1 MGDDHSNN
9 QEEEKESGESSPAVA
24 FPSQEKQKQT
34 EVLPP
39 KRAAHIG
46 DNREAGQSA
55 RQLVKQAHSPSSLH
69 TRKSKHGRSGRD
81 EGRPDGVGRR
91 GQPDMKLR
99 MNAILAK
106 IKQNYV

>member
-1 MGDDHSNN
+1 MGDEHSSD
-9 QEEEKESGESSPAVA
+9 QEEKKESDESSPAVA
-24 FPSQEKQKQT
+24 SPRQEKQKQP

-46 DNREAGQSA
+46 DNREAGLSA
-55 RQLVKQAHSPSSLH
+55 RQLAKQAHSPSSLH
-69 TRKSKHGRSGRD
+69 TRKSMHGRSGRD
-81 EGRPDGVGRR
+81 EGRSDSVGRR

-106 IKQNYV
+106 IKQNYI

>member
-1 MGDDHSNN
+1 VADGLS
-9 QEEEKESGESSPAVA
+9 SSPAQGKEPDEISPEVT
-24 FPSQEKQKQT
+24 SRQEKQA

-39 KRAAHIG
+39 KRAAYIG
-46 DNREAGQSA
+46 DNREARQSA
-55 RQLVKQAHSPSSLH
+55 RQLAKQAHSLSSLH
-69 TRKSKHGRSGRD
+69 TRKSKHGRSGRG
-81 EGRPDGVGRR
+81 EGRSDSVGRR